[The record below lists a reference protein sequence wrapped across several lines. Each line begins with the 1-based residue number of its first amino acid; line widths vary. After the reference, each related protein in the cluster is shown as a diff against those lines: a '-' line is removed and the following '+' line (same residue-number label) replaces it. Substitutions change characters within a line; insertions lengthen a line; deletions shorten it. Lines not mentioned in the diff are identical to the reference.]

1 LKTKGFLS
9 TFGIILTNNPLRQIP
24 LIFFLLLTALL
35 VRAQNPP
42 AAENLPKAEQAAAEG
57 KYLHYQRLLQLKDD
71 SVKCAKLIAYAE
83 KISDSLGNYN
93 FALLIFEKANDLL
106 HQRKFVSDSRDTDN
120 LGRLMPLL
128 YSKWARCLQSKGDCE
143 TADRLY
149 SKALGYTD
157 ILNSDLSFK
166 AYILNNAGANL
177 GKMMVYKR
185 ALSYCDQA
193 LELYTKLNDEKGK
206 ATVYANMANIFV
218 LTENYGQSSIFFDK
232 AAKIYLQNKQMARYA
247 AVLGNK
253 AVVAIR
259 LGKLRE
265 AMTLFHQVLKLNPP
279 ENNELYI
286 RTCFNMGML
295 YSDLK
300 QWDSCFYFLDKGKAV
315 SDSLNL
321 SKRWNGTY
329 YYDMAQCYADKNETN
344 KAIAFYKLAL
354 KNKTGV
360 TSYRTLYDDIS
371 KLYFKQKQYDS
382 AFTYKNESMRIADSI
397 YKSELGEHISFEN
410 KRIEL
415 LEKDY
420 QNQIRETQQQ
430 QFLDNLQK
438 RNFMLLCSVVM
449 LITLVLLLFLY
460 FKQYRLKVKKEQLQ
474 SELDFLKAQLN
485 PHFLFNSLN
494 NIYVLLEE
502 DKEKALEL
510 LVQFCELMR
519 YQLYD
524 CDVSSILLS
533 DEIRF
538 LENYVDFE
546 KLRYEGK
553 INVEHNLKESVTGDF
568 QIAPILLQP
577 FIENAFKHSPKNRH
591 NPSQISIRT
600 ALTKADFLLE
610 VKNSVNMK
618 EHSTLPGG
626 IGLENVKKRLKLLY
640 PNKHELKINSTDASF
655 QIKLKIALSND

>member
-1 LKTKGFLS
+1 
-9 TFGIILTNNPLRQIP
+9 LRQIP
-24 LIFFLLLTALL
+24 LIFVFLLAVFN
-35 VRAQNPP
+35 VRPQNLSADKGLP
-42 AAENLPKAEQAAAEG
+42 ATKQVPGET
-57 KYLHYQRLLQLKDD
+57 KYLHYQHLLQLDND
-71 SVKCAKLIAYAE
+71 SVKCVRLIAYAE

-93 FALLIFEKANDLL
+93 FALLVFEKANDLL
-106 HQRKFVSDSRDTDN
+106 HQNKFNPDIQPAGNYKT
-120 LGRLMPLL
+120 LMPLL
-128 YSKWARCLQSKGDCE
+128 YSKWADCLQLKGEFE

-149 SKALGYTD
+149 SKALGFTD
-157 ILNSDLSFK
+157 ILNANLPLK
-166 AYILNNAGANL
+166 ADILNNAGTNL
-177 GKMMVYKR
+177 GKMAVFER
-185 ALSYCDQA
+185 ALRYCDEA
-193 LELYTKLNDEKGK
+193 LELYTELNNEQGK
-206 ATVYANMANIFV
+206 ARVYANMANIFV
-218 LTENYGQSSIFFDK
+218 LNSNHQQSRTLFDK
-232 AAKIYLQNKQMARYA
+232 AAKIYLENKKMDKYA
-247 AVLGNK
+247 TVLANK
-253 AVVAIR
+253 AIIDVR
-259 LGKLRE
+259 LGKLQE
-265 AMTLFHQVLKLNPP
+265 AKNLFHQVLKLNPP
-279 ENNELYI
+279 ENTELYI
-286 RTCFNMGML
+286 RTCFNIGML
-295 YSDLK
+295 YTDLK
-300 QWDSCFYFLDKGKAV
+300 QWDSCFYYLNKGKTV
-315 SDSLNL
+315 SDSLKL
-321 SKRWNGTY
+321 SEKWDGNY
-329 YYDMAQCYADKNETN
+329 YLKMGQSYADKNDIN
-344 KAIAFYKLAL
+344 KAIAYYKLAL
-354 KNKTGV
+354 KTKTAAAN
-360 TSYRTLYDDIS
+360 YRTLYDDIS
-371 KLYFKQKQYDS
+371 KLYFKKKQYDS
-382 AFTYKNESMRIADSI
+382 SFTYKNESMRIADSI
-397 YKSELGEHISFEN
+397 YKSELSEHISFEN

-438 RNFMLLCSVVM
+438 RNFMLLCSVVI

-460 FKQYRLKVKKEQLQ
+460 FKQYKLRVKKEQLQ

-502 DKEKALEL
+502 DKDKALDL

-533 DEIRF
+533 DELRF

-553 INVEHNLKESVTGDF
+553 INVEHNLKESATGDF
-568 QIAPILLQP
+568 HIAPILLQP

-591 NPSQISIRT
+591 SPSQISIRT